1 MRMDKYILTIDQS
14 TSGTKVLL
22 MNAQAQIVDKLHVA
36 HEQIYPQPGWLEHNP
51 HEIYNQ
57 VVHLLNTIVEK
68 HQLNKSNVHGLAI
81 TNQRE
86 TCLIWDKYG
95 DALHHAIV
103 WQCNRTASLCQ
114 EYIDNGYEK
123 FIEEKTGLKISP
135 YFSATKLQW
144 LNMHCEMP
152 ETTLAGTMDSWLI
165 YKLTNHQVHATDYTN
180 ACRTLLFNI
189 HSLQWDEELIKLFQ
203 LQHLQLPQVYYS
215 DSCFGTLADPQLST
229 HLQGVPIYG
238 VIGDSQAALF
248 SQSCF
253 QKGDAKA
260 TLGTGTS
267 VLMNVGSK
275 PITTKEGIV
284 ATIAWAL
291 SDDITYA
298 IEGIIYSTGDTIS
311 WAKEQLD
318 LFTSYEELHQLLQK
332 TFDTQGVTII
342 PAFHGL
348 GAPYWS
354 QHAKAAIFGINR
366 STNKAHIL
374 KACVDSIAL
383 QINDV
388 LQLMEQIANEPLRQL
403 KCDGGGTN
411 NPFTLQQIANILQ
424 KTIEVNNST
433 DLSPVGAAYICGLTL
448 NWWQKDTLK
457 NFSMYSNYQP
467 MIAPEKA
474 QISILHWQKLVK
486 HLQAIYS

>member
-1 MRMDKYILTIDQS
+1 MDNYIITIDQS

-22 MNAQAQIVDKLHVA
+22 INEQAQIVDKLQAA
-36 HEQIYPQPGWLEHNP
+36 HEQIYPQPGWVEHNP
-51 HEIYNQ
+51 HEIYNT

-68 HQLNKSNVHGLAI
+68 HQLNKSNIHGLAI

-86 TCLIWDKYG
+86 TCLLWDKNG
-95 DALHHAIV
+95 EALHHAIV

-114 EYIDNGYEK
+114 QYIENGYEK

-135 YFSATKLQW
+135 YFSATKLIW
-144 LNMHCEMP
+144 LNMNCEKP

-189 HSLQWDEELIKLFQ
+189 HSLQWDEELLKLFQ
-203 LQHLQLPQVYYS
+203 LQQIQLPHVHYS
-215 DSCFGTLADPQLST
+215 DSCFGTLADPKLSK
-229 HLQGVPIYG
+229 HLQGVAIYG

-248 SQSCF
+248 SQCCF

-267 VLMNVGSK
+267 VLMNVGTK
-275 PITTKEGIV
+275 PIATKDGIV
-284 ATIAWAL
+284 STIAWAL
-291 SDDITYA
+291 SKDISYA

-311 WAKEQLD
+311 WAKEQLN
-318 LFTSYEELHQLLQK
+318 LFSNYDELHQLLQK
-332 TFDTQGVTII
+332 TFDAKGVIII

-354 QHAKAAIFGINR
+354 QHAKAAIFGISR
-366 STNKAHIL
+366 STSKAHIL

-388 LQLMEQIANEPLRQL
+388 LHLMEILSNEPLRQL

-411 NPFTLQQIANILQ
+411 NRFTIQQIANILQ
-424 KTIEVNNST
+424 KNVDVNIST
-433 DLSPVGAAYICGLTL
+433 DLSPIGAAFICGLAID
-448 NWWQKDTLK
+448 WWQKDTLK
-457 NFSMYSNYQP
+457 NFGMYSSYQP
-467 MIAPEKA
+467 IIDNEKA
-474 QISILHWQKLVK
+474 QLSIAHWQNLVK
-486 HLQAIYS
+486 HLQTIYD